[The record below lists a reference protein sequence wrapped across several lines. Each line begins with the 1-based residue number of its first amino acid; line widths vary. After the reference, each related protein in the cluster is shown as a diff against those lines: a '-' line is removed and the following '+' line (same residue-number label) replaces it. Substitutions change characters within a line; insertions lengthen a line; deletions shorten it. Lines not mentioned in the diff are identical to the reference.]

1 MIKTEK
7 KSVTLLGILL
17 RLLGLVTISIDIIL
31 FIVRPVCLIFITLT
45 TPLVYLISFLIK
57 GDTTYVFNLN
67 KFADLNIDI
76 AEAATPEDLIPLTK
90 RLSKWVDSIERR
102 LNEN

>member
-31 FIVRPVCLIFITLT
+31 FIVRPVCLIYNPDYPTCL
-45 TPLVYLISFLIK
+45 PYLFP
-57 GDTTYVFNLN
+57 Y
-67 KFADLNIDI
+67 
-76 AEAATPEDLIPLTK
+76 
-90 RLSKWVDSIERR
+90 
-102 LNEN
+102 